1 MNSLPEKWQ
10 KWIRVAGDY
19 VEKWQCDW
27 NFVIILISKLQNF
40 DRMVHKYF
48 DTFKFYMSLS
58 SKVAWQGNDG
68 YLDVHDQLYLPR
80 QLLKLPVC
88 DAVWFSDVLAVASPH
103 RPAARHAI
111 DAILHTWNANTNCP
125 LTVHLTMAI
134 VDVDGERRSLSW
146 SLWMVAPCTRGHHHS
161 RPNTWGR
168 RMLTKHPHN
177 CGVKKPKLACFWCML
192 IIIIIFNPR

>member
-1 MNSLPEKWQ
+1 MA

-48 DTFKFYMSLS
+48 DTFKLYMSLS
-58 SKVAWQGNDG
+58 SKVAWQANDG

-88 DAVWFSDVLAVASPH
+88 DAA
-103 RPAARHAI
+103 
-111 DAILHTWNANTNCP
+111 
-125 LTVHLTMAI
+125 
-134 VDVDGERRSLSW
+134 
-146 SLWMVAPCTRGHHHS
+146 
-161 RPNTWGR
+161 
-168 RMLTKHPHN
+168 
-177 CGVKKPKLACFWCML
+177 
-192 IIIIIFNPR
+192 